1 MTAADLAAV
10 MAIERQNPGPW
21 NASHLA
27 DELKQ
32 PLSWQWLARTAD
44 TDRVI
49 GYIIGRTVA
58 DEAEIL
64 RLAVDA
70 NHRRR
75 GVAQQ
80 LLQHT
85 FTELRRSGTLTCFL
99 ELRVSNIVARRLYEK
114 NGFQSIGI
122 RYNYYQSP
130 DEDAFVM
137 TKSLQDKGASP

>member
-21 NASHLA
+21 NTSQLA
-27 DELKQ
+27 DELGQ
-32 PLSWQWLARTAD
+32 SLSWQWIARSSD
-44 TDRVI
+44 SERVL

-70 NHRRR
+70 KHRRC
-75 GVAQQ
+75 GVAQH

-85 FTELRRSGTLTCFL
+85 FTELRRNGTLTCFL
-99 ELRVSNIVARRLYEK
+99 ELRVGNIGARRLYEK

-137 TKSLQDKGASP
+137 TKSLQE